1 LAALLSRGRS
11 SRAQAMR
18 RVGVLAGLAEN
29 DLEMQAMQA
38 QLAAFAR
45 GLQQLGWTDGRNV
58 QIDCR
63 GIGAGNHL
71 SVAATAPVGSALR
84 RMQLTLLG

>member
-1 LAALLSRGRS
+1 
-11 SRAQAMR
+11 MR